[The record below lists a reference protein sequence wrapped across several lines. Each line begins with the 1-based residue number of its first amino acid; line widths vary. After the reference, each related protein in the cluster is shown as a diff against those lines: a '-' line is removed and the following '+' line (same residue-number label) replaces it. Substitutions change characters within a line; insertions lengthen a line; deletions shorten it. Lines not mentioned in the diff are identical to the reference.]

1 MSKIVFVFADHL
13 VIGRVFLDY
22 TYEGDVGMPDYFGL
36 TTDISSATV
45 LDADWRKF
53 SVRITEDFIR
63 KIDFYN
69 GSFMRN
75 ILGSSGISAEDFI
88 TWAYH
93 TSWEDLCVDT
103 LAGDAGI
110 VYA

>member
-1 MSKIVFVFADHL
+1 MSKKIFVFADHL

-36 TTDISSATV
+36 TTDISSATAF
-45 LDADWRKF
+45 DAEWRYADLRKF

-63 KIDFYN
+63 KVDFYN
-69 GSFMRN
+69 GSFMRK

-103 LAGDAGI
+103 IA
-110 VYA
+110 